1 MRHRV
6 AITKSH
12 PEAERDRSAANSII
26 EGHFVPQDDA
36 TRLMGARLALVRRV
50 ARSLAPARAAE
61 KVKMSMFQSNFCCF
75 PVYVAKHLKLFEK
88 HGVDVELVYG
98 TGIQVANIF
107 VSGSAELGA
116 FAVEHGVTVSSKGQD
131 LKMIVLEQQ
140 LPPLSLIVRND
151 VPTPNADKPYPQ
163 NLEDL
168 KGLKIGIST
177 RGASTDT
184 TLQFLLREAGLDPQ
198 KDVTIMPV
206 GDPGTMLAALK
217 NRTIDG
223 AMAVEPTQTAA
234 VLSLKIAKTVVDM
247 EGGGG
252 PVFRQYAYNGMFAHS
267 AFLKEHPEVA
277 RGIVAAIVEAV
288 QAVNDPA
295 RMNDML
301 DVAAVYMKGTDP
313 AIMQAYLEKY
323 RANYGPVATEKAIE
337 NVSTMLLAGKTIPK
351 AVPYEQIVAT
361 DFMPHEDACRK
372 TR

>member
-1 MRHRV
+1 MPKFSLKATLASKAMGLV
-6 AITKSH
+6 LAIVMAGVT
-12 PEAERDRSAANSII
+12 
-26 EGHFVPQDDA
+26 
-36 TRLMGARLALVRRV
+36 
-50 ARSLAPARAAE
+50 SLAPARAAE
-61 KVKMSMFQSNFCCF
+61 KVKLSVFQSNFCCF

-88 HGVDVELVYG
+88 HGVDVDLVYG
-98 TGIQVANIF
+98 SGIQVANIF

-140 LPPLSLIVRND
+140 LPPLSLIVHKD

-163 NLEDL
+163 NLKDM
-168 KGLKIGIST
+168 KGLKLGIST

-206 GDPGTMLAALK
+206 GDPGTQLASLK
-217 NRTIDG
+217 NRAIDG
-223 AMAVEPTQTAA
+223 AMAVEPAQTAA

-247 EGGGG
+247 ESGGG
-252 PVFRQYAYNGMFAHS
+252 PEVFRQYAYNGVFAHS
-267 AFLKEHPEVA
+267 AFLKEHPDVA
-277 RGIVAAIVEAV
+277 RGVVAAIVEAC

-295 RMNDML
+295 RMKDML

-313 AIMQAYLEKY
+313 AIIQAYLEKY
-323 RANYGPVATEKAIE
+323 RANYGPVATKKGIE

-361 DFMPHEDACRK
+361 DFMPHEDATGK